1 MALTLSRVMQRTWRE
16 LGLMVTVKASG
27 GGTTTVVD
35 SSKKYTT
42 ADALVGGTVIVI
54 RDVGGVA
61 PEGEFS
67 LITNYEETTWTF
79 TMDALTTAVAA
90 GDIVGLARATIT
102 AEEMVQCINDGIR
115 DLGHIQTYDSSLS
128 LVSGQIE
135 YALPV
140 ALKRDDLVGV
150 FVDTTDDDE
159 NWKSILSYC
168 TLHPAAPGSTGL
180 LVINEAVGYAGH
192 TLKIV
197 YNGEHPLLTVYS
209 STVSEYIHEKLAVA
223 ASVEKAL
230 TWLISK
236 RGDSALNTFIV
247 QRYND
252 ARQNLENTKRE
263 YPIFRPTKQATKWF
277 VSSVDTDV
285 SDIE

>member
-140 ALKRDDLVGV
+140 ALKRDDLVDV
-150 FVDTTDDDE
+150 LVDTTDDDE

-192 TLKIV
+192 TL
-197 YNGEHPLLTVYS
+197 
-209 STVSEYIHEKLAVA
+209 
-223 ASVEKAL
+223 
-230 TWLISK
+230 
-236 RGDSALNTFIV
+236 
-247 QRYND
+247 
-252 ARQNLENTKRE
+252 
-263 YPIFRPTKQATKWF
+263 
-277 VSSVDTDV
+277 
-285 SDIE
+285 